1 MNTQTKLRL
10 SAIPLFLLLF
20 HITWAQD
27 NIRELLSDKKKLWK
41 GEQGILV
48 TKSSGAPYRAGQG
61 VVAYY
66 PALQKPRKVALI
78 SFYVYDF
85 GKTEYRKTLFGKI
98 ANSTQASGASVK
110 NTAMLFYSLWVQ
122 AQKASLKATYD
133 IDLVTPDQFTEQQ
146 KATYEG
152 YTDQATKIGVMA
164 SREDRESSVCEAADG
179 FLPILVGSPGDHKK
193 AEALGLLAKDLGV
206 DAVLVCATEIVS
218 DKKNANLFQLGMYM
232 YGPNPVPRVEGKR
245 YIGFNGAGRQEGN
258 AYELLKLKFGK
269 EGVPFLLMGE
279 KDGSTE
285 LLIDGAGELY
295 TEVGNKLFEQ
305 LIVEHKCGQ
314 EDK

>member
-1 MNTQTKLRL
+1 MTTRKQTPLFL
-10 SAIPLFLLLF
+10 IPLFLLILNSLQ
-20 HITWAQD
+20 AQD
-27 NIRELLSDKKKLWK
+27 NIRELLADKKKLWK
-41 GEQGILV
+41 SEQGILV

-66 PALQKPRKVALI
+66 PALQKPKKVALI
-78 SFYVYDF
+78 SFYVYDY
-85 GKTEYRKTLFGKI
+85 GKTEYRKVLFGKI
-98 ANSTQASGASVK
+98 ANSTQATGTSVK
-110 NTAMLFYSLWVQ
+110 NAAMLFYSQWIQ
-122 AQKASLKATYD
+122 AQQASLKATYD
-133 IDLVTPDQFTEQQ
+133 IDLITPDQFTEQQ
-146 KATYEG
+146 RATYEG

-218 DKKNANLFQLGMYM
+218 DKKNSNLFQLGMYM

-269 EGVPFLLMGE
+269 EGIPYLLLGK
-279 KDGSTE
+279 KDESTE

-295 TEVGNKLFEQ
+295 TEIGNKLFEQ